1 MIPDKERGRRVSG
14 GAPAGGS
21 GRPPSRLTHYK
32 PLGAKAPLSRAFGVK
47 FGGRRVALQ
56 FSDANGRPTYTAIM
70 PHWDFQG
77 LLYYLN
83 EQAARAGFDT
93 SEDYGC

>member
-1 MIPDKERGRRVSG
+1 MDKSNTRPKGRGAGESSFKSSSQRQYRPL
-14 GAPAGGS
+14 APNAQLF
-21 GRPPSRLTHYK
+21 RT
-32 PLGAKAPLSRAFGVK
+32 FGVK

-56 FSDANGRPTYTAIM
+56 FGDANGPTYTAIM

-77 LLYYLN
+77 LLAYLN

-93 SEDYGC
+93 SKDYGC